1 MMEQRTDTSNY
12 CITHLERKHIKNK
25 FHCGIEVLDDYIKTQ
40 ASQDIKKNV
49 AVTYVMTALDSEQV
63 IGYYT
68 LSSIGVIAKE
78 LPDDIIKKLPRY
90 PVLPGI
96 LIGRLARDKAFYG
109 KEIGQYLLIDALKRS
124 VEISVQ
130 LGMVAVIVDA
140 KNDKAVTFYE
150 SFGFLRFPDNQ
161 RRLFISVGTIKKL
174 EL

>member
-1 MMEQRTDTSNY
+1 MIEERTNTSY
-12 CITHLERKHIKNK
+12 CITHLDKKHIKNK
-25 FHCGIEVLDDYIKTQ
+25 FQCGIDVLDDYIKTQ

-49 AVTYVMTALDSEQV
+49 AVTYVMTGHDSEQV

-68 LSSIGVIAKE
+68 LSSIGVIARE
-78 LPDDIIKKLPRY
+78 LPDDIVKKLPRY

-96 LIGRLARDKAFYG
+96 LIGRLARDKAYYG

-124 VEISVQ
+124 VEISAQ

-140 KNDKAVTFYE
+140 MNDKAVTFYE
-150 SFGFLRFPDNQ
+150 DFGFLRFPDNP

-174 EL
+174 DL